1 MQSFNPTSFSSVH
14 HYLDAIFENR
24 QPTADEL
31 QEARKHYWR
40 AYNAKIHRERR
51 TRNHYITLYFS
62 KEEYE
67 ILKENLASQKNLTQ
81 QCKQLV
87 LEGVYKDTPRRQIDT
102 AIIEQE
108 LFELLHMLEAYY
120 QKQQIISRNDLKK
133 LKDTINQIQENIE
146 NL

>member
-40 AYNAKIHRERR
+40 AYNAKVHRERR
-51 TRNHYITLYFS
+51 ARNHYITLYFS
-62 KEEYE
+62 KEEYA
-67 ILKENLASQKNLTQ
+67 ILKESVASKKNLTQ
-81 QCKQLV
+81 YCKQLI
-87 LEGVYKDTPRRQIDT
+87 LEGVDKGTSSRQINT
-102 AIIEQE
+102 GIIEQE

-120 QKQQIISRNDLKK
+120 QKQQIISRNDFKK

-146 NL
+146 YL